1 MKRVGIY
8 AGTFN
13 PIHAGHIG
21 FALQAKQAAQLDE
34 VCFLPERHPR
44 HKVGVEHYGH
54 RVAMINKAIA
64 PYGYFS
70 IGELP
75 DIRFTV
81 KKTLPELEKRYKDC
95 RLVLLIG
102 SDVISHL
109 HKWEYG
115 ERLLNSVELVV
126 GLRAGDQELDIKA
139 SIEALPVVPQ
149 DVYLFQSYGDDIS
162 SSKIRNALLAGEYTK
177 GLLKSVQHY
186 SNKHWLYVSVVK

>member
-21 FALQAKQAAQLDE
+21 FALQAKQAAKLDE

-44 HKVGVEHYGH
+44 QKVGAEHYGH

-64 PYGYFS
+64 PYAAFS

-75 DIRFTV
+75 DINFTV
-81 KKTLPELEKRYKDC
+81 KKTLPELENRHKGC
-95 RLVLLIG
+95 QLVLLVG
-102 SDVISHL
+102 SDVIPHL
-109 HKWEYG
+109 GTWEYS
-115 ERLLNSVELVV
+115 ERLLKSVELVV
-126 GLRAGDQELDIKA
+126 GLRSGDKEQAIKS

-149 DVYLFQSYGDDIS
+149 EVYLFQSYGDDIS
-162 SSKIRNALLAGEYTK
+162 STNIRNALLAREYTK
-177 GLLKSVQHY
+177 GLLSSVQHY
-186 SNKHWLYVSVVK
+186 TNKHWLYVSVPS